1 MLQLNTINQHRHYPN
16 SRDLSKMK
24 KHLLILSLLLSTT
37 MFSSQS
43 FGEWELGTIG
53 TDPYSEY
60 YWDRDKVRVNKGL
73 VYWYLLANYLK
84 PTETGTLSVKVYFES
99 DCQRMSILDLSL
111 SFYKQAMA
119 EGQAW
124 ETHSEKNAEVTY
136 PPITAPF
143 GYVLNEVCHY
153 VNLN

>member
-37 MFSSQS
+37 MFSSLS
-43 FGEWELGTIG
+43 FGEWELIG
-53 TDPYSEY
+53 ATTDGDEF
-60 YWDRDKVRVNKGL
+60 YWDRDKVRVNQGL
-73 VYWYLLANYLK
+73 VYWYVLFDYLK
-84 PTETGTLSVKVYFES
+84 PTETGTLSVTVYQES
-99 DCQRMSILDLSL
+99 DCQRMSILDLST

-124 ETHSEKNAEVTY
+124 STYTNPNPEVSY
-136 PPITAPF
+136 PSPSSSS
-143 GYVLNEVCHY
+143 GYALKEVCDY
-153 VNLN
+153 VNSN